1 MDGIDSM
8 ALGLGLA
15 GGLAMFLFG
24 MDIMTGAL
32 KRVTGD
38 RLKTLLLRMTRN
50 RFAGMTTGAVL
61 TAIVQSSSVTTVLL
75 VGFISAGMM
84 KMPQSVAVILGANVG
99 TTITAQV
106 LAFKVTAL
114 ALPLVSLGFFATLL
128 ARREDV
134 REYGTIAL
142 GLGVVFLGMTI
153 MGEAMHPLR
162 DYRPFVDFMLSLESP
177 LLAAAVGAGFTA
189 VIQSSSATTGLLI
202 VLAGQGLITL
212 EPAIAL
218 ALGAN
223 IGTCVTAMLAAI
235 GKPRAAVQAAVVHTL
250 VNVGGVLVW
259 ILLVDQLAEVARMM
273 SPVHPDLPA
282 EARPQA
288 EIPRQIAN
296 VHTVFNLV
304 NAAVLVWLTGPIARL
319 VERLVPDRAVP
330 LPPESVPRHLDP
342 QLLDV
347 PVIALDAARLEIVRL
362 GRMVQAMM
370 DTAMPALVSGS
381 PLELSQLR
389 VMDRPID
396 LLHRQ
401 ILDYL
406 RRISL
411 GDLSGSQSELFMALA
426 KIANDLEHVG
436 DQIATGMVTSARKRI
451 DENVMV
457 SATTAAKIGRLHG
470 RVLTALTH
478 AIDALERSDRGLA
491 AEVRAMK
498 TEVFALMDEVSRHQ
512 IARLRADEAQRLP
525 AYAREIELSE
535 ALEDI
540 FKTVRRIARLQ
551 LAFDDHQQPA
561 MPPDPQSGTDKA
573 EVAILEPSARGDT
586 AP

>member
-1 MDGIDSM
+1 MNGIDSM
-8 ALGLGLA
+8 TLGIGLA

-38 RLKTLLLRMTRN
+38 RLKTVLLRMTHN
-50 RFAGMTTGAVL
+50 RLTGMTTGAVL

-99 TTITAQV
+99 TTVTAQI

-114 ALPLVSLGFFATLL
+114 ALPLVSVGFFATLL
-128 ARREDV
+128 SRRADI
-134 REYGTIAL
+134 REYGNIAL
-142 GLGVVFLGMTI
+142 GLGVVFLGMTL

-162 DYRPFVDFMLSLESP
+162 DYQPFVDFMLSLDST

-202 VLAGQGLITL
+202 VLAGQGLIAL

-259 ILLVDQLAEVARMM
+259 IGLVDQLADLARMI
-273 SPVHPDLPA
+273 SPAHPDLAA
-282 EARPQA
+282 EARSRA

-319 VERLVPDRAVP
+319 VERLVPERATP

-347 PVIALDAARLEIVRL
+347 PAIALDATRLEIVRL
-362 GRMVQAMM
+362 GRMVQAMLG
-370 DTAMPALVSGS
+370 TAMPVLLSGS
-381 PLELSQLR
+381 PLQLSQLR
-389 VMDRPID
+389 VTDRPID

-411 GDLSGSQSELFMALA
+411 GDLTEPQSERLMALA

-451 DENVMV
+451 DEDVV
-457 SATTAAKIGRLHG
+457 ISAQTAAKIRRLHD
-470 RVLTALTH
+470 RVLTALTRT
-478 AIDALERSDRGLA
+478 IDALENADRALA
-491 AEVRAMK
+491 EEVRAMK
-498 TEVFALMDEVSRHQ
+498 TEVFAMMDDVSRHQ
-512 IARLRADEAQRLP
+512 IARLRANEAQRLP

-540 FKTVRRIARLQ
+540 FKTVRSIARLQ
-551 LAFDDHQQPA
+551 LAFDDNQQPA
-561 MPPDPQSGTDKA
+561 ALPDPQPATAQGDA
-573 EVAILEPSARGDT
+573 PNQDYHAQGDT